1 MCCCR
6 VQLCNEYKSA
16 LQARFF
22 VDARRTNRATMYVTC
37 ASLTLQLQA
46 VHAHATYASQLAS
59 VLRAAS
65 SKVDSRPPRVQLNP

>member
-46 VHAHATYASQLAS
+46 VQAHATYESQLAS
-59 VLRAAS
+59 VLQATS
-65 SKVDSRPPRVQLNP
+65 NKVDTALRVCVT